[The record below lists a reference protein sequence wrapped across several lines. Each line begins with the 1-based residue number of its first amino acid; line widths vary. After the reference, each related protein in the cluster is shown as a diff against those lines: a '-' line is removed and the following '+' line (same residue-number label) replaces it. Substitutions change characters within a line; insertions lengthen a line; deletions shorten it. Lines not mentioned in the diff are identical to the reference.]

1 MVGAVDRTTEEQEE
15 WDPSESSTS
24 IVRAWRNRLRKK
36 KIFGLKTALMHKVRR
51 EE

>member
-1 MVGAVDRTTEEQEE
+1 MAGAVDRTTEEQEE

-36 KIFGLKTALMHKVRR
+36 KIFGLKTGKERGVMRK
-51 EE
+51 